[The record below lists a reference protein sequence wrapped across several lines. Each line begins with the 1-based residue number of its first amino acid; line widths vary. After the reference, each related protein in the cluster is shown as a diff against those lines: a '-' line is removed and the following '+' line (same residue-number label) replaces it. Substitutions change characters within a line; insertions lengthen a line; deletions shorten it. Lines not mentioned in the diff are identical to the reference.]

1 MVCRRQDMFYSK
13 PLSLNLKLLE
23 LINEFSKL
31 AGCKTN
37 IQNSTAVLYT
47 NNELS
52 ERARKQFCLK
62 SQQRLFKI
70 TPKVCLVNAM
80 VFPVVK
86 YGCESWTI
94 KKAEC

>member
-52 ERARKQFCLK
+52 ETESKK
-62 SQQRLFKI
+62 ILFKI
-70 TPKVCLVNAM
+70 SSKM
-80 VFPVVK
+80 K
-86 YGCESWTI
+86 
-94 KKAEC
+94 